1 MIDNKEQY
9 TEYLD
14 GLTEDMPDEFFRLA
28 QVFELNV
35 FEPVTIDG
43 EKDIHAA
50 YLMNDAVESYFVF
63 EQSIITGEYKSGDF
77 WQTASIEHDSKG
89 YMLIVNQGGE
99 NVFTIRFVRLY
110 IRTIYFD
117 YGCMGHF
124 WIKGYEYLRQLEY
137 QLADIRDKYRYLGD
151 SSCTQKELVFVRL
164 ADFPPIKKYR
174 SVPEPYYVPYP
185 DNVHPEAVQYLID
198 TADSIGDRIMT
209 RQLKRYMKN
218 PTALRCRILSYMFH
232 KKSHGRFID
241 NIIADLRNEAAVY
254 NKRTFSEKEELQ
266 YAKVHRQAELA
277 MNRYT
282 EKGYECLLYREEPFM
297 YSKDSITYK
306 EHVMVFRK
314 GIINRRCDIYTY
326 EYDGI

>member
-14 GLTEDMPDEFFRLA
+14 GLTEDMPEEFFRLA

-63 EQSIITGEYKSGDF
+63 EQSIITGEYKNGDF

-99 NVFTIRFVRLY
+99 NIFTIRFVRLY
-110 IRTIYFD
+110 IRTMYFD

-124 WIKGYEYLRQLEY
+124 WVKGYEYLRQLEY
-137 QLADIRDKYRYLGD
+137 QLADVRDKYRYLGG
-151 SSCTQKELVFVRL
+151 SSCTQKELVLMQL

-185 DNVHPEAVQYLID
+185 DKIYPEAVQYLIGI
-198 TADSIGDRIMT
+198 ADRTGDSSMA
-209 RQLKRYMKN
+209 RQLKSYMKN
-218 PTALRCRILSYMFH
+218 PTALKCRILSYMFH
-232 KKSHGRFID
+232 KKSHGSFID
-241 NIIADLRNEAAVY
+241 NIIADLRRAAAVY

-266 YAKVHRQAELA
+266 YANVHRQAESA
-277 MNRYT
+277 MNRFT

-314 GIINRRCDIYTY
+314 GMINRHCDIYTY